1 MATTA
6 ANTKSVN
13 RVEPPKIKI
22 VNTIPALK
30 NTEIGE
36 IFLLISDS
44 ATHDKKIHVR
54 LATGWLR
61 TAALT

>member
-6 ANTKSVN
+6 ANARNANK
-13 RVEPPKIKI
+13 VEPPKIKI
-22 VNTIPALK
+22 VNTIPDLK
-30 NTEIGE
+30 NAEIGE
-36 IFLLISDS
+36 MFLLISDS
-44 ATHDKKIHVR
+44 ATHDKKIHIR